1 MFKASRSEIRQE
13 FLEGSAIAL
22 DVFDTAIEIIPDI
35 LIDDVTREVLG
46 TPIAD
51 LLGYRYT
58 RFTDQAKPNL
68 LAAVFRQET
77 GEAWQLKIFGEGNGK
92 KSGQYLAPKGIGD
105 KAYFSP
111 VPDRIARAIAQS
123 HNLTPPGKDETF
135 WE

>member
-1 MFKASRSEIRQE
+1 MLKASHADIKRE
-13 FLEGSAIAL
+13 FTEKSAIAT
-22 DVFDTAIEIIPDI
+22 DVFGTAIEIIPDI

-77 GEAWQLKIFGEGNGK
+77 GEAWQLKIFGDTRDGK

-105 KAYFSP
+105 KAYFP
-111 VPDRIARAIAQS
+111 PIPDRIAKAIDSKLQAQ
-123 HNLTPPGKDETF
+123 
-135 WE
+135 